1 MGRIGTVAYSTNG
14 TTGAVTSKLP
24 LRRGLARVIRQ
35 RRPRRE
41 ECKEEEEEADEVVA
55 VVVPPAERE
64 GAGEEGGDVVAVAS
78 TMPPNNARCFL
89 LDCDEALPGIVA
101 HLDGKGLAALGST
114 CKHLRELVN
123 GHDGKRW
130 WKRLCRTLLVGEEDV
145 YFFVPSPCCRF

>member
-1 MGRIGTVAYSTNG
+1 M
-14 TTGAVTSKLP
+14 
-24 LRRGLARVIRQ
+24 
-35 RRPRRE
+35 
-41 ECKEEEEEADEVVA
+41 A

-130 WKRLCRTLLVGEEDV
+130 WKRLCWTLLVGKENPPPPQESRSTM
-145 YFFVPSPCCRF
+145 YCTFSRPSARLLVGALLVFYYLLLASFLS